1 MSDHSTEIKDIEEAL
16 KNISTDWVE
25 IGIQL
30 TAAGTALLELK
41 RLASMEVSPER
52 KHGHWV
58 VCGKYSIECSECGMR
73 RAIRTKFCSEC
84 GADMRGDEN
93 G

>member
-1 MSDHSTEIKDIEEAL
+1 MSDLSTEIKDIEEAL
-16 KNISTDWVE
+16 KNISTDWVG

-41 RLASMEVSPER
+41 RFANVEALSER
-52 KHGHWV
+52 KRGHRV

-84 GADMRGDEN
+84 GADMRGKIDE
-93 G
+93 